1 MIELVPEM
9 KKYVYVEC
17 NWTTMDG
24 IVQNMKRIAKKVKDQ
39 ANYTRVRELNRKEK
53 SIFLKVQ
60 VRVFLNN
67 KQTVVTK
74 S

>member
-1 MIELVPEM
+1 MIKLVSEM